1 MVYDSLRYP
10 MLLITAQRGVSMTAR
25 LARPAALVSAISLTT
40 ALTVQLAAL
49 RAAGLNGTP
58 PPHAGQ
64 FKALIST
71 LTNNW
76 TWLIAT
82 GISLV
87 LVLVVGLLIFGSQ
100 RAPDHLFRVIGGVM
114 ALLVVVPAILA

>member
-1 MVYDSLRYP
+1 MSVRLVRTGALAGALSL
-10 MLLITAQRGVSMTAR
+10 
-25 LARPAALVSAISLTT
+25 AAVV
-40 ALTVQLAAL
+40 TVQLAAL
-49 RAAGLNGTP
+49 RAAGLNGTA
-58 PPHAGQ
+58 PPHASQ
-64 FKALIST
+64 FKSLINT
-71 LTNNW
+71 LTSNW